1 MNELPTYRVQWDS
14 EEDGIVYGISIVD
27 TPANEMEF
35 ITMSKDKP
43 LIQLSETNKEKQLLT
58 GVVLIPNQLI
68 YRDIKGKKFN
78 LTFEADTIEKLAFEY
93 IERGYQKNSMYNH
106 ELELQ
111 SGISVV
117 ESWITGDND
126 KAKDYGF
133 DVPKGTWMVTMR
145 LNDELWQTY
154 VKSGKVSG
162 FSIDSFLNIQKL
174 DFKINNKNNNNMNV
188 KAMLQKAINM
198 LEDTEEVKMAELVV
212 DGVKYVSDSFAE
224 GDKVF
229 IEDAEGDRVEASEV
243 SIVNDGMVHTTDEN
257 GVVISVLPL
266 EGEASEEIDELAEAM
281 KLLDENEDLKM
292 KIKEELMKE
301 DKEAYEAKLAEKEK
315 EMEEVSMKSQKL
327 SEELEAKNSELKAL
341 KKELEVTPSDV
352 KLKAHTASKTASEM
366 SLSERLAS
374 INAKAKG

>member
-1 MNELPTYRVQWDS
+1 MNTLPTYKVQWDS
-14 EEDGIVYGISIVD
+14 EEDGIIYGISIVD
-27 TPANEMEF
+27 TPANEIEF

-58 GVVLIPNQLI
+58 GVVLVPDQLI
-68 YRDIKGKKFN
+68 YRNIEGKEFN

-117 ESWITGDND
+117 ESWITGEND

-154 VKSGKVSG
+154 VKSGKVTG
-162 FSIDSFLNIQKL
+162 FSIDSFLNLQKL
-174 DFKINNKNNNNMNV
+174 DFKINNKNNNMNV

-198 LEDTEEVKMAELVV
+198 LENTEEVKMAELVV
-212 DGVKYVSDSFAE
+212 DGVKYISDSFAE

-243 SIVNDGMVHTTDEN
+243 SIVNEGVVHTTDEN

-266 EGEASEEIDELAEAM
+266 EGEAEVDELEEAI
-281 KLLDENEDLKM
+281 KLLDENPELKM
-292 KIKEELMKE
+292 KLKEELMKE
-301 DKEAYEAKLAEKEK
+301 DKEAYEIKLSEKEK
-315 EMEEVSMKSQKL
+315 EVEEVSMKSQKL
-327 SEELEAKNSELKAL
+327 TEELEAKNSELEAL

-352 KLKAHTASKTASEM
+352 RLKANTASKTASEM
-366 SLSERLAS
+366 TLSERLAN
-374 INAKAKG
+374 INAKINKK